1 MSVHK
6 PKFQNIPMETR
17 ESLIKHH
24 IPYERWMMRESLAA
38 ALRGAP
44 NHFQQN
50 LHVEGFALHAR
61 NLIEFLKNGDNC
73 GFNPT
78 DFTTL
83 AFSLERTFIRV
94 TLVEMIN
101 KQISHLT
108 ADRTQKQE
116 KKFDEPHW
124 RKTDEAVE
132 NELKRWIKNLK
143 PEWAEKWEQRE
154 RMGEATFV

>member
-6 PKFQNIPMETR
+6 PKFQNIPMETH

-24 IPYERWMMRESLAA
+24 IPYELWMMRDSLAA

-44 NHFQQN
+44 SRFQQN

-61 NLIEFLKNGDNC
+61 NLIQFLKNGEDC

-78 DFTTL
+78 DYTTD
-83 AFSLERTFIRV
+83 AFSVKKTFIRS

-101 KQISHLT
+101 TQSSHLT
-108 ADRTQKQE
+108 AKRTQEQE

-124 RKTDEAVE
+124 RETAEAVE
-132 NELKRWIKNLK
+132 NELKRWITNLK
-143 PEWAEKWEQRE
+143 PKWAEKWEQRD
-154 RMGEATFV
+154 RMG